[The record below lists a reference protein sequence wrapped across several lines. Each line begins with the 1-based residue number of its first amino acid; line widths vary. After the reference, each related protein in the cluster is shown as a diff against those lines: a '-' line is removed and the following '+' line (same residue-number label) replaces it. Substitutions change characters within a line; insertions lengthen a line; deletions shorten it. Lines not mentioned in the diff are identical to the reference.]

1 MSGPALSRSAW
12 EPWAPV
18 VVPRDRRRRHAAWPL
33 VVLFPMLPL
42 WWLLGVAGF
51 VLPLMALP
59 LVLSLLFRRRI
70 AAPKGFGLY
79 LLFLLWCLF
88 SATQLAEQKQ
98 AFSLAYRGAIYVA
111 AGALFLYVLNLTKEE
126 LPTATVVRC
135 LAAFFVITVVG
146 GIVGMVLPAV
156 TIPTPTQVLMPQQL
170 LNERFVS
177 DLVTAS
183 TSASRAFGAYPIHRP
198 KAPFTYTNEWGAAF
212 AMTLPFAICGLAFVR
227 RRLHRDLLLLVLALS
242 VFPLVFSLNRGAW
255 LSVAAGLAYAT
266 LRSAR
271 GRNAQLLKVVALGL
285 LVLGALL
292 FLTPLG
298 EIIMIRLT
306 NGYGDAHR
314 AELYAQSIDLVRASP
329 FLGHGAPVLVAGNL
343 SAGTHGQLWTILV
356 SQGIP
361 GLVLF
366 VGWLGW
372 AWWKASR
379 PLPVGAPGDPWVRLW
394 CEVAIFVAIVQ
405 LPFYDLLP
413 WGLPIAMVAAA
424 LAWREA
430 DQRPVRVQRAVSTAI
445 AAAPPAANRGFGGAP
460 STAAPR

>member
-1 MSGPALSRSAW
+1 MPA
-12 EPWAPV
+12 
-18 VVPRDRRRRHAAWPL
+18 PRIDARRRRHPAWPL

-42 WWLLGVAGF
+42 WWLLGVAELM
-51 VLPLMALP
+51 LPLLAVP
-59 LVLSLLFRRRI
+59 LVVSLLFQRRL

-79 LLFLLWCLF
+79 LLFLVWCAF
-88 SATQLAEQKQ
+88 SASQVADQKG

-111 AGALFLYVLNLTKEE
+111 AGALFLYVLNRTKEE
-126 LPTATVVRC
+126 LPTSTVVRC
-135 LAAFFVITVVG
+135 IAAFFVIAVVG
-146 GIVGMVLPAV
+146 GMVGMVMPAV
-156 TIPTPTQVLMPQQL
+156 TIPTPMHALLPAQL
-170 LNERFVS
+170 LADRFVS
-177 DLVTAS
+177 DIVTAS
-183 TSASRAFGAYPIHRP
+183 TSASRAFGAYPILRP

-212 AMTLPFAICGLAFVR
+212 AMSLPFAICALAFAR
-227 RRLHRDLLLLVLALS
+227 RRLHRDLLLLVLAVS
-242 VFPLVFSLNRGAW
+242 IFPLIFSLNRGAW
-255 LSVAAGLAYAT
+255 LSVAAGMAYAT
-266 LRSAR
+266 LRAAH
-271 GRNAQLLKVVALGL
+271 GRNAQLMKTVAFGL
-285 LVLGALL
+285 LAVGAVL

-298 EIIMIRLT
+298 EIIAIRLT

-329 FLGHGAPVLVAGNL
+329 VLGHGAPVLVSGNL

-361 GLVLF
+361 GLALF

-379 PLPVGAPGDPWVRLW
+379 PLPPGSPGDRWVRLW
-394 CEVAIFVAIVQ
+394 CEVAIFIAIVQ

-430 DQRPVRVQRAVSTAI
+430 GQRPAWRAASAMTA
-445 AAAPPAANRGFGGAP
+445 AGPSDENRGFGGAP
-460 STAAPR
+460 SAAASR

>member
-1 MSGPALSRSAW
+1 
-12 EPWAPV
+12 
-18 VVPRDRRRRHAAWPL
+18 
-33 VVLFPMLPL
+33 MLPL

-51 VLPLMALP
+51 ILPLMAVP
-59 LVLSLLFRRRI
+59 LIASLLVRRRI
-70 AAPKGFGLY
+70 TAPKGIALY
-79 LLFLLWCLF
+79 LTFLVWCAF
-88 SATQLAEQKQ
+88 SATQLSDPKQ
-98 AFSLAYRGAIYVA
+98 ALSLVYHGGIYVA
-111 AGALFLYVLNLTKEE
+111 AGALFLYVLNRTRQE

-135 LAAFFVITVVG
+135 LAVFFVITVVG
-146 GIVGMVLPAV
+146 GIVGMVIPAV
-156 TIPTPTQVLMPQQL
+156 TIPTPARAMMPAQL

-177 DLVTAS
+177 DLVRAS
-183 TSASRAFGAYPIHRP
+183 TSSARAFGAYPIHRP
-198 KAPFTYTNEWGAAF
+198 QAPFTYTNQWGAAY

-227 RRLHRDLLLLVLALS
+227 RRLHRDLLLLVIVLS

-271 GRNAQLLKVVALGL
+271 GRNAQLLKIAALGS
-285 LVLGALL
+285 LVVGALL

-314 AELYAQSIDLVRASP
+314 AELYAQSIELVRASP
-329 FLGHGAPVLVAGNL
+329 ILGHGAPVMVSGNL
-343 SAGTHGQLWTILV
+343 SAGTHGQLWNILV
-356 SQGIP
+356 SQGVP

-379 PLPVGAPGDPWVRLW
+379 PLAPTASGDRWVRLW
-394 CEVAIFVAIVQ
+394 CEVAIFVAVVQ

-424 LAWREA
+424 LAWREG
-430 DQRPVRVQRAVSTAI
+430 DQLAGPARRAASAAT
-445 AAAPPAANRGFGGAP
+445 AAAPSAANRGFAGAP
-460 STAAPR
+460 RTAAPR

>member
-1 MSGPALSRSAW
+1 
-12 EPWAPV
+12 
-18 VVPRDRRRRHAAWPL
+18 
-33 VVLFPMLPL
+33 MLPL
-42 WWLLGVAGF
+42 WWLLGVAGL
-51 VLPLMALP
+51 VLPLLALP
-59 LVLSLLFRRRI
+59 LVVSLLLSRRI
-70 AAPKGFGLY
+70 AAPKGFGLF
-79 LLFLLWCLF
+79 LSFLLWCVF
-88 SATQLAEQKQ
+88 SVTQLSDQKQ

-111 AGALFLYVLNLTKEE
+111 AGALFLYVVNRTKDA

-135 LAAFFVITVVG
+135 LAVFFVITVVG

-156 TIPTPTQVLMPQQL
+156 TIPTPMRALTPQPL

-183 TSASRAFGAYPIHRP
+183 TSAARAFGAYPIHRP

-212 AMTLPFAICGLAFVR
+212 AMALPFAICGLAFTR
-227 RRLHRDLLLLVLALS
+227 RRLHRDLLLLVLAVS

-271 GRNAQLLKVVALGL
+271 GRNAQLLKIAALGM

-314 AELYAQSIDLVRASP
+314 AELYAQSIALVRASP

-366 VGWLGW
+366 IGWLVW

-379 PLPVGAPGDPWVRLW
+379 PLPVGAPGDRWVRLW

-430 DQRPVRVQRAVSTAI
+430 DQRPARAQRAVSAAT
-445 AAAPPAANRGFGGAP
+445 AAAPPAAKRGFGGAP